1 MKYLLMIYG
10 NDEVWTAASEAEWK
24 AFVAEHDAVNRAL
37 TEEGV
42 LLYAHGV
49 ADQAEAKVVRVEGG
63 APAVTDGPYIET
75 KEYVGSFY
83 VIDVDD
89 HDAALAVAARIPS
102 ARLTGVE
109 VRPIVHG

>member
-10 NDEVWTAASEAEWK
+10 NEDVWGSVPEEEWK
-24 AFVAEHDAVNRAL
+24 AIVAEHDAVNREL
-37 TEEGV
+37 FESGV

-63 APAVTDGPYIET
+63 TPAVTDGPYIET

-83 VIDVDD
+83 VIDVEDL
-89 HDAALAVAARIPS
+89 DAALAVAARIPS
-102 ARLTGVE
+102 SRMTGVE
-109 VRPIVHG
+109 VRPITH